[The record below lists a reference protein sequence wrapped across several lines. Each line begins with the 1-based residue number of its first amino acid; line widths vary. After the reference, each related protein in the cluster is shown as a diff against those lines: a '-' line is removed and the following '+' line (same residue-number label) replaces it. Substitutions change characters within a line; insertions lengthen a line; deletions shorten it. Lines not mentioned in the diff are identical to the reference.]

1 MMKLNSSSGWLWIKD
16 GFRLFRQQ
24 PVEMLALF
32 FAYMFLTMGIGL
44 IPVLGQFMPLI
55 LVPTFSMSF
64 MQACRQIEAGQRV
77 HPNVLLT
84 GFRSPALPRLLMLG
98 LLYLLAAMV
107 AIGASALVDGG
118 AFWDFLTSQK
128 PINPQDPKSMPDTA
142 MFWGMLCSAVVY
154 LPALMAFW
162 FAAPLIAWQ
171 NMGVGKAVF
180 YSFFAV
186 RGESRAFTVYG
197 LAWLVLGV
205 LLPMVLSLMVAII
218 VGKAIAVVI
227 IMMPV
232 SLALTVV
239 MYCSF
244 YPPYTHVFGKPDQAN
259 PE

>member
-1 MMKLNSSSGWLWIKD
+1 MKLNSDIGWSWVKE
-16 GFRLFRQQ
+16 GFQLFRKQ

-44 IPVLGQFMPLI
+44 IPVLGQFLPLI

-98 LLYLLAAMV
+98 LLYLIAAIV

-128 PINPQDPKSMPDTA
+128 PINPQDPKSMPAAA

-162 FAAPLIAWQ
+162 FAAPLVAWQ

-186 RGESRAFTVYG
+186 RGAGKAFAVYG
-197 LAWLVLGV
+197 LAWLGLGV
-205 LLPMVLSLMVAII
+205 LLPMILSLMVAVI

-244 YPPYTHVFGKPDQAN
+244 YPPYTHIFGKHDQLNA
-259 PE
+259 E